1 MVLRIAI
8 GAMMQETNDFSSV
21 PSTRETFT
29 MVLQGDAILT
39 QDPHPPPA
47 EVNAFIAEL
56 KAWAEPVEIVP
67 LATVAAMSSGRM
79 TAECHEWAR
88 NEILAPLR
96 QAGAVDGVL
105 LCLHGAMV
113 AEGEDDPEG
122 ALLEAVRAVVGTS
135 VPICASLDL
144 HVHLTRRMATTADV
158 LCIYHKIPHIDM
170 TATGQRTAV
179 ALRRI
184 LLEGAQPI
192 THFIKL
198 PLHLPVE
205 RVNTEASPED
215 VQAGKYAAF
224 PPWVS
229 RYMRQ
234 LEEEAPWCLSA
245 GLGTTQPWL
254 NVADLGAT
262 FVVVCDGTLPEA
274 RRLGRRTTE
283 ELATKLWEARG
294 QYMPSGNSL
303 LSVAEA
309 VSQAF
314 AHATGGDRRGVV
326 AIGDGADATTS
337 GAPGDSTW
345 LLQELLRYSWPS
357 DHPALVTV
365 VSPDAVAAAEA
376 KGGGG
381 MLIDLPLGGVLDNV
395 YAVPCVVTAVVEHLF
410 DGSYD
415 VVRGHCAGQHFE
427 LQGCAT
433 VRLLRPDT
441 LEDTGIRVI
450 LTTGIGAHFAVELFE
465 GGGYD
470 PFEASVVICKS
481 PAGFRATYGERAS
494 LMISADAAGCAPAKF
509 WEPQYAGSFPR
520 EVGALYPWALDHS
533 QPDVDAAVE
542 VFESAVA
549 LAQAEAEAELAR
561 L

>member
-8 GAMMQETNDFSSV
+8 GAMMQETNDFSPV
-21 PSTRETFT
+21 QSTRETFT
-29 MVLQGDAILT
+29 MVLRGAGILQ

-47 EVNAFIAEL
+47 EVNAFVAEL
-56 KAWAEPVEIVP
+56 NAWSEPVEIIP
-67 LATVAAMSSGRM
+67 LATIAAMSSGRM
-79 TAECHEWAR
+79 TADCHQWAR
-88 NEILAPLR
+88 DELLSPLR
-96 QAGAVDGVL
+96 KAGAVDGVL

-113 AEGEDDPEG
+113 ADGEEDPEG
-122 ALLEAVRAVVGTS
+122 ALLESVREIVGVT

-144 HVHLTRRMATTADV
+144 HVHLTRRMAIMADV

-170 TATGQRTAV
+170 AETGQRTAE

-184 LLEGAQPI
+184 LLEDAQPI
-192 THFIKL
+192 SHFIKL

-205 RVNTEASPED
+205 RVNTEATPED

-234 LEEEAPWCLSA
+234 LEKEPWCLSA

-254 NVADLGAT
+254 NVEDLGAT
-262 FVVVCDGTLPEA
+262 FLIVSDATVPEA
-274 RRLGRRTTE
+274 RETGQCVAE
-283 ELATKLWEARG
+283 ELATKLWEARD

-303 LSVAEA
+303 LSVEEA
-309 VSQAF
+309 VSQAH
-314 AHATGGDRRGVV
+314 AHATRGARQGVV

-357 DHPALVTV
+357 TRPALVTV
-365 VSPDAVAAAEA
+365 VSPEAVAQAEA
-376 KGGGG
+376 TGIGGV
-381 MLIDLPLGGVLDNV
+381 LAELSLGGVQDNV
-395 YAVPCVVTAVVEHLF
+395 YAVPCVVTAVVERLF
-410 DGSYD
+410 NGSYD

-433 VRLLRPDT
+433 VRLVHPNS
-441 LEDTGIRVI
+441 LEDTGVRVI

-465 GGGYD
+465 LGGYD
-470 PFEASVVICKS
+470 PFEASAVICKS
-481 PAGFRATYGERAS
+481 PAGFRATYGERAG
-494 LMISADAAGCAPAKF
+494 LMVSADAAGCAPAKF
-509 WEPQYAGSFPR
+509 WEPQYSGSFPA
-520 EVGALYPWALDHS
+520 EVGALYPWALDRAR
-533 QPDVDAAVE
+533 PELEGAIE
-542 VFESAVA
+542 IFESALV
-549 LAQAEAEAELAR
+549 QVEVEEAEVAR